1 MNEPA
6 RPVGGRSTNAAGQP
20 VQMFEKVLIRA
31 GDWYHPGTGE
41 SIPVDAKRLSHW
53 AESFDKMAKA
63 GVPVP
68 VPVDHTRNPAA
79 NRGWVKSMR
88 VEGDS
93 LIGTIEVIGED
104 AIKMVARVDCSIS
117 IRDRLADAY
126 GTDYIDVIEHVALVA
141 DPAMPGLGEFVAI
154 ELSRAKQLGLAR
166 SMKMESLLKI
176 AEKLGLAT
184 EGMDEAA
191 LLAAIMEKVGTMAM
205 PDVVDASK
213 AEADAAKKELAA
225 AQEQVKALKL
235 SAGKPVEVDPDVID
249 VGIRHVKS
257 RAESLAKDGKITPA
271 VRNKLESA
279 LVGSASNPHTIC
291 LSRKAATAA
300 GFPAAIADM
309 VLDALE
315 DMPVKS
321 DAAGKGGRT
330 DLSRNVPGK
339 GKADDIDPDF
349 EDRVARAFG
358 KKRK

>member
-1 MNEPA
+1 
-6 RPVGGRSTNAAGQP
+6 
-20 VQMFEKVLIRA
+20 
-31 GDWYHPGTGE
+31 
-41 SIPVDAKRLSHW
+41 
-53 AESFDKMAKA
+53 
-63 GVPVP
+63 
-68 VPVDHTRNPAA
+68 
-79 NRGWVKSMR
+79 
-88 VEGDS
+88 
-93 LIGTIEVIGED
+93 
-104 AIKMVARVDCSIS
+104 
-117 IRDRLADAY
+117 
-126 GTDYIDVIEHVALVA
+126 
-141 DPAMPGLGEFVAI
+141 
-154 ELSRAKQLGLAR
+154 
-166 SMKMESLLKI
+166 MESLLKI

-191 LLAAIMEKVGTMAM
+191 LLAAIMEKVGAMAK
-205 PDVVDASK
+205 PEVVDASK